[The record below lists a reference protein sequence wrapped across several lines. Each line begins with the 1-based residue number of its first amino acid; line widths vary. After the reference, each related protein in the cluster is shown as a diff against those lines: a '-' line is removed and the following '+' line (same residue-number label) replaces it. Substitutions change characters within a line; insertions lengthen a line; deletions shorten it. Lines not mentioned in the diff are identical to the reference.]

1 MAVQLADGSIIPVFI
16 YAGRILWFDQIKQV
30 TVLATNGDPVLGMRL
45 LENHELKI
53 EVRTG
58 GAVIIESLN

>member
-1 MAVQLADGSIIPVFI
+1 M
-16 YAGRILWFDQIKQV
+16 QIAELSKYQV
-30 TVLATNGDPVLGMRL
+30 DEEHIVLAANGDRVLAMRL